1 MRVNET
7 KQAPEFREQSRK
19 KALLELQSYK
29 KELLQQFEQLEQLKP
44 EENGSSEK
52 GKTKK
57 LGTHPGTGNF
67 YTSESTEEPE
77 FDDTWMNRG
86 GFINQFLMVIIVFCF
101 TFTIYMVSAML
112 LL

>member
-7 KQAPEFREQSRK
+7 KQVPEFREQSRK

-52 GKTKK
+52 EKQR
-57 LGTHPGTGNF
+57 N
-67 YTSESTEEPE
+67 
-77 FDDTWMNRG
+77 
-86 GFINQFLMVIIVFCF
+86 
-101 TFTIYMVSAML
+101 
-112 LL
+112 

>member
-52 GKTKK
+52 GKTK
-57 LGTHPGTGNF
+57 
-67 YTSESTEEPE
+67 
-77 FDDTWMNRG
+77 
-86 GFINQFLMVIIVFCF
+86 
-101 TFTIYMVSAML
+101 
-112 LL
+112 

>member
-1 MRVNET
+1 MNET
-7 KQAPEFREQSRK
+7 KQTPEFREQSRK

-101 TFTIYMVSAML
+101 AFTIYMVSAML